1 MSNTQNTSVPSVQEL
16 IAKNYSGDAEGFEK
30 SLWNNVSEVFQNVS
44 STTSTPISTT
54 STSSTNVT
62 SVPSVTPVIVQEE
75 KISEKLSISD
85 DPNKKLT
92 KQEAD
97 ELKESEKIWKESFAF
112 IKDHISPS
120 MMKVDAKK
128 LQVGDTFVRT
138 IFTYAYPDVL
148 EGNWLSPLINWD
160 VKFDISMFIYPV
172 DSARVM
178 KFLRTRLTQLR
189 SQALINR
196 EKGLIGDPRLDAQ
209 MQDVEELQQSL
220 TRGQE
225 KYFHFS
231 LYITTYAE
239 NEDEMKKLS
248 NKIDTILS
256 GRNILTKQALLRAE
270 QGFISTG
277 PFARDEVNVY
287 RNISTRGLSTT
298 FPFSSNSLSQDDG
311 VFYGINTHNKSLII
325 FDRFRSENANMCV
338 FAKSGWGKSFAVKLE
353 ILRSLMMGIDVIVLD
368 PENEYR
374 ALVDTVGGSY
384 LNISLNSDEKINP
397 FDLPR
402 GLKDTETHPW
412 DLLRGAIVNMIGLLR
427 LMLGQIT
434 PNEESILEKALI
446 TTYSLKGITME
457 DDNTEWKEIPLM
469 KDLYSVLE
477 TMDGASGLVNRL
489 EKYVFGV
496 FSGVFSQPTNVNL
509 REGLVVFSVRDL
521 DDILRPIAM
530 YILLNYV
537 WNVARSSE
545 KKRFLVVDEAW
556 NIMQYEDSAKFL
568 FGLVKRARKY
578 GLGVTTITQDV
589 EDFMG
594 SSYGK
599 AIVTNSSIQLLLK
612 QSPAS
617 IDVLQWIFKLTEQ
630 EKYILLNASVGN
642 WLFFAAGEH
651 VGIEILASYFEEQV
665 ITTKPKV

>member
-1 MSNTQNTSVPSVQEL
+1 MATPTLAEL
-16 IAKNYSGDAEGFEK
+16 ISKNYTGDIEWLETPN
-30 SLWNNVSEVFQNVS
+30 SMSVVSVNNSEIS
-44 STTSTPISTT
+44 PASTTSPSVPETAIT
-54 STSSTNVT
+54 STL
-62 SVPSVTPVIVQEE
+62 PAYIE
-75 KISEKLSISD
+75 
-85 DPNKKLT
+85 DPDRKLT
-92 KQEAD
+92 KEEAM
-97 ELKESEKIWKESFAF
+97 ELKETEKEYSESLAF
-112 IKDHISPS
+112 IKDAIAPA
-120 MMKVDAKK
+120 MMRIDATK
-128 LQVGDTFVRT
+128 LQIGDTYIRT

-148 EGNWLSPLINWD
+148 EWNWLSPLINWD
-160 VKFDISMFIYPV
+160 VKFDISMFVYPV

-178 KFLRTRLTQLR
+178 KFLRKRLTQLG
-189 SQALINR
+189 SQRAMNNGKWLIS
-196 EKGLIGDPRLDAQ
+196 DPHLDAQ
-209 MQDVEELQQSL
+209 IQDVEELQQYL

-231 LYITTYAE
+231 LYVTTYADS
-239 NEDEMKKLS
+239 EDEMKKLT
-248 NKIDTILS
+248 NTLDMMLA
-256 GRNILTKQALLRAE
+256 GRNILTKQTFLRAE
-270 QGFISTG
+270 QGFIATG
-277 PFARDEVNVY
+277 PFARDEVNVF
-287 RNISTRGLSTT
+287 RNISTKGLSTT

-311 VFYGINTHNKSLII
+311 IFYGINTHNKSLII

-353 ILRSLMMGIDVIVLD
+353 ILRALMMGTDVIVLD

-374 ALVDTVGGSY
+374 ALVETVGGTY
-384 LNISLNSDEKINP
+384 LNISLNSNEKINP

-402 GLKDTETHPW
+402 SLKDSETHPG
-412 DLLRGAIVNMIGLLR
+412 DLLRWAIVNMIGLLR
-427 LMLGQIT
+427 LMLGAVT
-434 PNEESILEKALI
+434 PNEEAILEKAII

-457 DDNTEWKEIPLM
+457 DDSIDGKEIPLL

-489 EKYVFGV
+489 EKYVSWVFAGV
-496 FSGVFSQPTNVNL
+496 FSRPTNVDL
-509 REGLVVFSVRDL
+509 KGWLVVFSVRDL

-530 YILLNYV
+530 YILLTYV

-617 IDVLQWIFKLTEQ
+617 IDVLQNIFKLTEQ
-630 EKYILLNASVGN
+630 EKYILLNASVGTG
-642 WLFFAAGEH
+642 LFFAGWEH
-651 VGIEILASYFEEQV
+651 VGIEILSSYFEEKI
-665 ITTKPKV
+665 ITTKPNI